1 VTAWFFATECAI
13 LGHLGPESTPCE
25 IRNAANRV
33 PDNIVRL
40 WMGLDSTDNERF
52 PTGSVVLFL
61 ATYVLH
67 REENFY
73 GWTESKAN
81 RRPDRL

>member
-13 LGHLGPESTPCE
+13 LGHLGAESTASE
-25 IRNAANRV
+25 IGNATNRI
-33 PDNIVRL
+33 PGNIVGL
-40 WMGLDSTDNERF
+40 WMGLASTDNGPY

-61 ATYVLH
+61 ATYVLQ